1 MRVLIIEDEPLLAGQ
16 LKKMIGEIE
25 PSVETVAIAHTIAE
39 SVRLLRQ
46 PPQPEL
52 ILMDIE
58 LADGQSFDIFQ
69 QVQIDSSVIFITA
82 YDEYAIKAFRL
93 NGIDYLLKPVTYER
107 FCAGIAKF
115 LKTHIT
121 APPPPDYT
129 YFKVDGRMIRLPHC
143 RIRYAQSIRD
153 YMVIVST
160 DGKYITHMTM
170 KYLAGLLPSTDF
182 KRIHRS
188 FLVGIKH
195 ITSISREEVRLGEI
209 SIPVGESYRAEV
221 QRIGRGG

>member
-1 MRVLIIEDEPLLAGQ
+1 MINCTIIDDQPLSQQLLAGYIRRHPELQ
-16 LKKMIGEIE
+16 LLAVCNNAMEAFDSIHTRQPDLIFLDIHMPSMTGISFIKSLKK
-25 PSVETVAIAHTIAE
+25 
-39 SVRLLRQ
+39 
-46 PPQPEL
+46 PPAF
-52 ILMDIE
+52 M
-58 LADGQSFDIFQ
+58 F
-69 QVQIDSSVIFITA
+69 VTA
-82 YDEYAIKAFRL
+82 FPEYAVISYDLDAV
-93 NGIDYLLKPVTYER
+93 DYLLKPVTYER
-107 FCAGIAKF
+107 FSAGIAKF

-143 RIRYAQSIRD
+143 SIRYAQSIRD

-170 KYLAGLLPSTDF
+170 KYLTGLLPSADF

-221 QRIGRGG
+221 QRIGRRG